1 MNEYGMYNDLAM
13 GVYTQ
18 QNQFDLDHQ
27 KLTMLGFNSGEI
39 QTLELIVNN
48 GGKVSTNA
56 LTMYGL
62 SYDQARRLRYMYDIC
77 IGKVVIES
85 TEDLC
90 KHLRKMF
97 GGHRR
102 IGIQDLAVSKIN
114 KVPRKAVVAGIKD
127 ETFCIYNSANYPI
140 LERLYDVVNVT
151 PTRITIETDRKPVLK
166 FKQPK
171 YVEGVVEI
179 KEAKP
184 NGKALVAFDKKYCK
198 LCNRYII
205 VAGLRRPEYHLG
217 MVEIICIEGTKVYV
231 YASNMG
237 TKESVSY
244 SMMTQRVYDYGVF
257 PNQIGNKLKAAASE
271 LYKQLCG
278 VYAEIIQSNQD
289 YSIIPFEDLEEDD
302 IEIED

>member
-13 GVYTQ
+13 GIYTQ

-151 PTRITIETDRKPVLK
+151 STRITIETDRKPVLK

-217 MVEIICIEGTKVYV
+217 MAEIICIEGTKVYV

-257 PNQIGNKLKAAASE
+257 PNQIGNKLKAVASE